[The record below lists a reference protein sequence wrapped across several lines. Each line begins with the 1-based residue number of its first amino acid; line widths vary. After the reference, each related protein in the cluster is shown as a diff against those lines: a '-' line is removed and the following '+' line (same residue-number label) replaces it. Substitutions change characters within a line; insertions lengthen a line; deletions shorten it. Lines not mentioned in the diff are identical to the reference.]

1 MKVRKFAIWCMK
13 RLPTDEGQ
21 EQTVV
26 VGMWEVMHRL
36 RGYTFGTQLA
46 ALFRKLVE
54 PLGGE
59 ILLQVVDL

>member
-1 MKVRKFAIWCMK
+1 MS
-13 RLPTDEGQ
+13 TDEGQ

-26 VGMWEVMHRL
+26 VGMWKVIHRL

-46 ALFRKLVE
+46 ALFRKLME

-59 ILLQVVDL
+59 ILSQGVDL